1 MVTTELGTKTTDEL
15 LKLAG
20 ERIEMSTPPLKLD
33 YQEDVDLLFVQF
45 SEKPSVRGTFDYDKN
60 AILNY
65 DKDGNLVSVEILDV
79 YDIYASA

>member
-1 MVTTELGTKTTDEL
+1 MVTTELETKTIGEL

-33 YQEDVDLLFVQF
+33 YQEDVDLLFVKF
-45 SEKPSVRGTFDYDKN
+45 TEKPSVRGSFDYDKN

-65 DKDGNLVSVEILDV
+65 DKDDNLVSVEILDAF
-79 YDIYASA
+79 DIYASA

>member
-15 LKLAG
+15 VKLAG
-20 ERIEMSTPPLKLD
+20 ERIEMSMPPLKLD
-33 YQEDVDLLFVQF
+33 YQEDVDLLFIQF

-65 DKDGNLVSVEILDV
+65 DKDDNLVSIEILDA
-79 YDIYASA
+79 YDIYAST